1 MTIPAHYVR
10 KLNLKNDTINLT
22 HGAGGLATAQLIEEV
37 FAKHLT
43 NTWLDE
49 GHDGALLPPITHPV
63 AVSCDAHV
71 VTPLF
76 SRAGISGAW
85 LWQEP
90 STMWLCAAPNPF
102 TLPQPLFW
110 KKVSRFRC

>member
-49 GHDGALLPPITHPV
+49 PG
-63 AVSCDAHV
+63 C
-71 VTPLF
+71 
-76 SRAGISGAW
+76 
-85 LWQEP
+85 
-90 STMWLCAAPNPF
+90 
-102 TLPQPLFW
+102 
-110 KKVSRFRC
+110 RFL